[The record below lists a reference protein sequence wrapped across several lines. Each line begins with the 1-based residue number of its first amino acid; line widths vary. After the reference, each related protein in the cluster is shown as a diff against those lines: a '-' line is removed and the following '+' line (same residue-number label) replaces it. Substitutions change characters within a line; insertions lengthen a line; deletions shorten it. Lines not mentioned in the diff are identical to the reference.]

1 VLFPGG
7 LYLAAI
13 FGWTFLIPVVPV
25 GGGAFLVGWLALVWA
40 ALAR

>member
-1 VLFPGG
+1 